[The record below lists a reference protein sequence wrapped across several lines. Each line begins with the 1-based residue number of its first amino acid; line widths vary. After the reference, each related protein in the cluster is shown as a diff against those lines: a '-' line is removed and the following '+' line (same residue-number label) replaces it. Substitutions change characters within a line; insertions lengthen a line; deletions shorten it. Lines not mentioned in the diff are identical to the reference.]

1 MQRRPGGVDGHDL
14 HQGHVVTGIVGF
26 GTYVPRDRISSEELA
41 RRANVPVERFTLGIG
56 FDYVHVANDDEHP
69 STMGLAAAKEA
80 LAEAGLEGENLDL
93 VIFVSGGDYD
103 YRNWCPSTA
112 IVRELGCH
120 RAYSFEIRN
129 GCAGGVLACNVATA
143 MMDRDPSVN
152 NALVVCADTLSRIV
166 SPEIPECQ
174 PLLYFGDGAA
184 AVVLRRDHP
193 RYQLLSFAEH
203 TDGDLGDL
211 LRIDAGGTRLPFTKE
226 FRDWEKA
233 YVRVDADVFADLMN
247 RVYLKE
253 YVSVINRAVERS
265 GHALAEMEFV
275 LMNQVKAS
283 LRQHILET
291 IGMPQGHTY
300 ISLGEYGHMGPAD
313 SLFTMAMAHR
323 SGLLPEGKLA
333 ILAASGL
340 GFSWVASVL
349 RC

>member
-1 MQRRPGGVDGHDL
+1 
-14 HQGHVVTGIVGF
+14 
-26 GTYVPRDRISSEELA
+26 
-41 RRANVPVERFTLGIG
+41 
-56 FDYVHVANDDEHP
+56 
-69 STMGLAAAKEA
+69 
-80 LAEAGLEGENLDL
+80 LAEAGLNGEDLDL

-103 YRNWCPSTA
+103 YRNWCPSTS
-112 IVRELGCH
+112 IVRQLGCH
-120 RAYSFEIRN
+120 HAYSFEIRN
-129 GCAGGVLACNVATA
+129 GCAGGVLACNVAAA

-166 SPEIPECQ
+166 SAEIPECQ

-211 LRIDAGGTRLPFTKE
+211 LRIDVGGTRRPFTQE
-226 FRDWEKA
+226 FDDWDQA
-233 YVRVDADVFADLMN
+233 YVRVDSDVFADLMN

-265 GHALAEMEFV
+265 GHTLAEMEFI

-283 LRQHILET
+283 LREHILDT

-300 ISLGEYGHMGPAD
+300 ISLDQYGHMGPAD

-323 SGLLPEGKLA
+323 QGLLPEGKLA

>member
-1 MQRRPGGVDGHDL
+1 VIGRDL
-14 HQGHVVTGIVGF
+14 HQGHAVAGIVGF
-26 GTYVPRDRISSEELA
+26 GTYAPANRISAEELA
-41 RRANVPVERFTLGIG
+41 RRANVPVERFTQGIG
-56 FDYVHVANDDEHP
+56 FGYVHVANSDEHP
-69 STMGLAAAKEA
+69 STMGLAAARDA
-80 LAEAGLEGENLDL
+80 LAEAGLTGEDIDL

-103 YRNWCPSTA
+103 YRNWCPSTS
-112 IVRELGCH
+112 IMRQLGCH
-120 RAYSFEIRN
+120 TAYSFEIRN
-129 GCAGGVLACNVATA
+129 GCAGGVLACNVVAG

-166 SPEIPECQ
+166 SAEIPECQ

-203 TDGDLGDL
+203 TDGELGDM
-211 LRIDAGGTRLPFTKE
+211 LRIDVGGTRQPFTRE
-226 FRDWEKA
+226 FSDWDRA
-233 YVRVDADVFADLMN
+233 FVRVDADAFADVIN

-265 GHALAEMEFV
+265 GHALAEMEFM
-275 LMNQVKAS
+275 LMNQVKTS
-283 LRQHILET
+283 LRQHILDT
-291 IGMPQGHTY
+291 IGMPHDHTY
-300 ISLGEYGHMGPAD
+300 ISLDEYGHMGPAD
-313 SLFTMAMAHR
+313 SLFTLAMAHR
-323 SGLLPEGKLA
+323 KGLLPKGKLA

>member
-1 MQRRPGGVDGHDL
+1 MSGGDL
-14 HQGHVVTGIVGF
+14 QQGSATAGIVGF
-26 GTYVPRDRISSEELA
+26 GTYAPKDRISSAELA
-41 RRANVPVERFTLGIG
+41 RRAGVPVERFTLGIG
-56 FDYVHVANDDEHP
+56 FDYVHIANDDEHP
-69 STMGLAAAKEA
+69 STMGLAAAQDA
-80 LAEAGLEGENLDL
+80 LAEAGLEGEDLDL

-120 RAYSFEIRN
+120 HAYSFEIRN
-129 GCAGGVLACNVATA
+129 GCAGGVLACNVAAA

-152 NALVVCADTLSRIV
+152 NALVICADTLSRIV
-166 SPEIPECQ
+166 SAEIPGCH

-184 AVVLRRDHP
+184 AVLLRRDHP

-211 LRIDAGGTRLPFTKE
+211 LRIDVGGTRIPFTKD
-226 FRDWEKA
+226 FNDWDRA
-233 YVRVDADVFADLMN
+233 YVSVDAEVFADLIN

-265 GHALAEMEFV
+265 GHALAEMDYIV
-275 LMNQVKAS
+275 MNQVKTS
-283 LRQHILET
+283 LREHILDT
-291 IGMPQGHTY
+291 IGMPQDHTY
-300 ISLGEYGHMGPAD
+300 ISLDEYGHMGPAD

-323 SGLLPEGKLA
+323 SGLLPAGKLA